1 VRSKRY
7 LARLGAGL
15 IGLLVLSAVLAACGS
30 SSSKSSSA
38 ATSGGGSSGAT
49 TSSSG
54 GGATSTS
61 GGSSSGGKKAK
72 IAAFIVDS
80 ANPYDTALSN
90 AEKSEASKLGASI
103 HIFGASNS
111 PSTQVGQCQDAVS
124 SNQYNV
130 FLLKAV
136 AGPPLM
142 SCARQAL
149 SQGIKVVAVD
159 DPLGPNYTLSP
170 QVKGVSAS
178 ILSLPTTNGTAL
190 ANLTIQACGSQN
202 PCQVAYFFGPPAF
215 VFAAQSHVS
224 FKSVI
229 AKHSSI
235 KLVDEASSNFTSSLG
250 TSLTQQLLTTHP
262 GINVIANDSDQSALG
277 AYKALKSAGKTG
289 SVKVVGGGGSCPG
302 ADAIKSGQLFA
313 TSALYPATL
322 GSTSVQ
328 DGIKALNG
336 QAIAKPELNV
346 AYLSPLGPQ
355 ITKAN
360 VAKFHC
366 EWGTA
371 TAAGS

>member
-1 VRSKRY
+1 MGV
-7 LARLGAGL
+7 AL
-15 IGLLVLSAVLAACGS
+15 ISFVLAACGS
-30 SSSKSSSA
+30 SSSSSSSSSA
-38 ATSGGGSSGAT
+38 GSASSSASS
-49 TSSSG
+49 TSS
-54 GGATSTS
+54 AS
-61 GGSSSGGKKAK
+61 GGSSSSSGGTKAK

-80 ANPYDTALSN
+80 ANPYDTALANSEK
-90 AEKSEASKLGASI
+90 AEAAKLGASI
-103 HIFGASNS
+103 HIFSANND
-111 PSTQVGQCQDAVS
+111 PSTQVSECQDAVT

-136 AGPPLM
+136 VGPPLQP
-142 SCARQAL
+142 CARQAL
-149 SQGIKVVAVD
+149 AQHIKVVAVD
-159 DPLGPNYTLSP
+159 DPLGPKYTLAP
-170 QVKGVSAS
+170 QVPGVSAS

-190 ANLTIQACGSQN
+190 ANLTIQACASTS

-215 VFAAQSHVS
+215 VFASESKVT
-224 FKSVI
+224 FDGII
-229 AKHSSI
+229 AKHSNI
-235 KLVDEASSNFTSSLG
+235 KIIDEASSMFESSLG

-262 GINVIANDSDQSALG
+262 GVNVITSDSDQTVLG
-277 AYKALKSAGKTG
+277 AFKALQSAGKT
-289 SVKVVGGGGSCPG
+289 SKIKLVGGGGSCPG
-302 ADAIKSGQLFA
+302 ATAIKSGELVG

-336 QAIAKPELNV
+336 QTIAKPELNV

-360 VAKFHC
+360 IAKFHC